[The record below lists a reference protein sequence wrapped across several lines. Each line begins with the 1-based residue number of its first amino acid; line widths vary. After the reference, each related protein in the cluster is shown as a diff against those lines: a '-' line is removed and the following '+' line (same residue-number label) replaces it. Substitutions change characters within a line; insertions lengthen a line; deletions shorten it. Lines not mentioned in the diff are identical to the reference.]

1 MKRKNKLVSQLLI
14 FSYKYGYILY
24 VYIYI
29 INNNS

>member
-14 FSYKYGYILY
+14 FPYKYDYILY
-24 VYIYI
+24 IYIYI

>member
-24 VYIYI
+24 IYI